1 MKTALV
7 RMLTLISLATS
18 LTCHAAAGE
27 AKQKDAVSP
36 SAKQTGCADAGQGKK
51 QKEKKGHDNSTGEQ
65 DFERLLMGIY
75 G

>member
-18 LTCHAAAGE
+18 LTCHAAAAE
-27 AKQKDAVSP
+27 ARHNDSVSP
-36 SAKQTGCADAGQGKK
+36 SARQNECAGQGKK
-51 QKEKKGHDNSTGEQ
+51 QKEKKGHDNSTSEQ
-65 DFERLLMGIY
+65 DFDRLLMGIY